1 MLNSIRRQCATTV
14 MQVTFERPPGKR
26 STGDD
31 PLVIKQNLER

>member
-14 MQVTFERPPGKR
+14 TQVTIVRPPGER

-31 PLVIKQNLER
+31 PLVIKQALEA